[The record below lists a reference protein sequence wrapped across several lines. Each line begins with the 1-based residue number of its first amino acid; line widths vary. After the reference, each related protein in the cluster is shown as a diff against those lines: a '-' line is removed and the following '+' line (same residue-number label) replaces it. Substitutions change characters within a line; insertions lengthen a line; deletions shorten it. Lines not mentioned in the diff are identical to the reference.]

1 MKFYFCAFQMSIPKS
16 KILNGNALNVSRG
29 VMALAKVK
37 RDSNVNSQSQTVN
50 ISIKPTPDGDGL
62 IVNKDGVST
71 VVDRSEIVEVSVGE
85 NTGETVERTI
95 DSAAQTVT
103 DVESL
108 VAEKEAVNKA
118 LSLIL
123 DLVESNP
130 LVISKV
136 IVANESVFT
145 ELIQVLTQADSI
157 EIGFHETDI
166 GCCGAA
172 FDDWSLVDQVY
183 ITKDSTTTNL
193 KYEHPDVIKLLDS
206 HKISYKMLVRDQ

>member
-1 MKFYFCAFQMSIPKS
+1 MSIPKS
-16 KILNGNALNVSRG
+16 KMLTPGKTLNVSRG

-37 RDSNVNSQSQTVN
+37 RDSNVNTQSQTVN

-62 IVNKDGVST
+62 IVNKDGIST
-71 VVDRSEIVEVSVGE
+71 VVDKDEVVELSTEV
-85 NTGETVERTI
+85 TGTSVERSI
-95 DSAAQTVT
+95 ESAAQTVT

-108 VAEKEAVNKA
+108 VAEKQAVNKA

-130 LVISKV
+130 LMVSKV

-157 EIGFHETDI
+157 EIGFHEVEI
-166 GCCGAA
+166 GCCGAT
-172 FDDWSLVDQVY
+172 FEDWSLVDQVY
-183 ITKDSTTTNL
+183 ITKDSVTTNL
-193 KYEHPDVIKLLDS
+193 KYEHPDVIKLLDT
-206 HKISYKMLVRDQ
+206 HKISYKMLVRN